1 MNNKGFTLIEIIIVI
16 VILGIM
22 ATLALPRLA
31 AQTNA
36 AQGAEA
42 MQYFGIIKR
51 AAATCYEATNNF
63 TLCASQAALGVTTP
77 QNSRFAYSF
86 TAAAT
91 SLIIT
96 ARQNAATQNHVSMV
110 VNDAGITQF
119 MAPAT
124 SVFQGIVN
132 RTGLTSSIAAAAST
146 SPF

>member
-1 MNNKGFTLIEIIIVI
+1 MNKKGFTLIEIIIVI

-63 TLCASQAALGVTTP
+63 SLCASQAALGVTTP

-91 SLIIT
+91 SLVIT
-96 ARQNAATQNHVSMV
+96 ARLGSATQHEITMV
-110 VNDAGITQF
+110 ANDAGVTQF
-119 MAPAT
+119 MAPST

-132 RTGLTSSIAAAAST
+132 RTGLTSSIAAAASANA
-146 SPF
+146 F